1 MSTTATTLNT
11 TTLRA
16 AIATVVITA
25 SIVSWS
31 LPAFAAPL
39 REACRSM
46 NVAPERVLMVG
57 DSGTDVRAAQAASC
71 AAAVV
76 RYGYSRVPVES
87 LGAAFILDSIA
98 DVGALVQA

>member
-11 TTLRA
+11 TTTLRS

-39 REACRSM
+39 REATS
-46 NVAPERVLMVG
+46 P
-57 DSGTDVRAAQAASC
+57 TAATAYASPLDALGGQTLAQYLAEHQAGNP
-71 AAAVV
+71 
-76 RYGYSRVPVES
+76 R
-87 LGAAFILDSIA
+87 L
-98 DVGALVQA
+98 Q